1 MTTALYTHPDC
12 LSHVTPEGHPEQV
25 ARLRHVLA
33 ALEGKALDRHEAPLA
48 EEADLRL
55 CHPQR
60 YIDHVR
66 SSEPAEGITQMDPD
80 TWMSPGSMRAA
91 LRAAGGAIAAV
102 DAVLDGR
109 ADNAFVATRPPGHHA
124 ETESPMGFCLFG
136 NVAIAA
142 KHALERRGL
151 KRVAIFDPD
160 VHHGNGTQDLVQ
172 SDGRILFIST
182 HQQPLYPGT
191 GNRDEYG
198 PHDTIRNI
206 PLPPETDGETFRM
219 IVTQQVLPK
228 IESFAPELIL
238 LSSGF
243 DAHKDDPLASVNL
256 ETQDFAWLT
265 GQMTALAAKVCG
277 GRLVSCLEGGYNLE
291 ALAEAAAVHVDGLIA
306 AGA

>member
-1 MTTALYTHPDC
+1 MTTALFTHPDC

-25 ARLRHVLA
+25 ARLSRVLS

-48 EEADLRL
+48 EEADLLL
-55 CHPQR
+55 CHPQG
-60 YIDHVR
+60 YIDRVR
-66 SSEPAEGITQMDPD
+66 GAEPAEGQVQMDPD
-80 TWMSPGSMRAA
+80 TWMSPGSYRAA
-91 LRAAGGAIAAV
+91 LRSAGGAIAAV

-136 NVAIAA
+136 NVALAA

-151 KRVAIFDPD
+151 SRVAIFDPD

-172 SDGRILFIST
+172 SDPRILFIST

-191 GNRDEYG
+191 GNRDEFG

-206 PLPPETDGETFRM
+206 PLSAGTDGETYRM

-228 IESFAPELIL
+228 IRSFAPELIL

-243 DAHKDDPLASVNL
+243 DAHRDDPLASVAL
-256 ETQDFAWLT
+256 ETQDFRWLT
-265 GQMTALAAKVCG
+265 DQVGALAGEVCG
-277 GRLVSCLEGGYNLE
+277 GRLVSCLEGGYNLD

-306 AGA
+306 AAA

>member
-206 PLPPETDGETFRM
+206 PLPPETDGETYRM

-265 GQMTALAAKVCG
+265 DQMTALAAKVCG

>member
-33 ALEGKALDRHEAPLA
+33 ALEGKALHRYEAPLA
-48 EEADLRL
+48 EEADLLL

-60 YIDHVR
+60 YIDQVR
-66 SSEPAEGITQMDPD
+66 SSEPAEGVTQMDPD
-80 TWMSPGSMRAA
+80 TWMSPGSMTAA

-102 DAVLDGR
+102 DGVLDGR

-124 ETESPMGFCLFG
+124 EVESPMGFCLFG

-151 KRVAIFDPD
+151 SRVAIFDPD

-206 PLPPETDGETFRM
+206 PLPPETDGETYRM

-265 GQMTALAAKVCG
+265 DQMTALAAKVCG
-277 GRLVSCLEGGYNLE
+277 GRLVSCLEGGYNLD
-291 ALAEAAAVHVDGLIA
+291 ALAEASAVHADRLIA